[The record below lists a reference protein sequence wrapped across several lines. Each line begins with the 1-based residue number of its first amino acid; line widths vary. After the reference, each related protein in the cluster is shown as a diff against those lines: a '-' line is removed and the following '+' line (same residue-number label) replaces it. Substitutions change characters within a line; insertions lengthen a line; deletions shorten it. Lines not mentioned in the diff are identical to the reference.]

1 MKKKLT
7 KTDLERYDSF
17 GVESDIFT
25 ALLGK
30 LGSGKTYL
38 LVFAALSALRRG
50 EPVFSNATFDL
61 SAFPEFADV
70 KFYKDIQAYTSRGF
84 NERGRA
90 VIYWS
95 KLIDIL
101 SPEVR
106 CGTLCFDELG
116 TLENCPWALEI
127 KLLNLRKS
135 HLSVFATVQTKALAS
150 PGIRQFFNRCLIIK
164 QKSPWFTWLWPAWRD
179 QARPALVC
187 ELPFC
192 SKDHGRLTRGD
203 KPGKFPW
210 KTTHYLCS
218 DVDPEMLGN
227 KKKLNS
233 RGRFNV
239 PFNIAVAKTYQSA
252 KAIGTDALTAYE
264 NTKKKTYKQKD
275 YPMAPKPPDKQID
288 MVEELSKLPF

>member
-1 MKKKLT
+1 MKKNKV
-7 KTDLERYDSF
+7 DLAYYDPLA
-17 GVESDIFT
+17 VESDIFT

-30 LGSGKTYL
+30 LGSGKTYI
-38 LVFAALSALRRG
+38 LVFAALAALRRG
-50 EPVFSNATFDL
+50 EPVFSNCTFDL
-61 SAFPEFADV
+61 SLFPEFSDV
-70 KFYKDIQAYTSRGF
+70 KFYKDVQSYAARGF
-84 NERGRA
+84 SERGRA

-95 KLIDIL
+95 KLADIL

-127 KLLNLRKS
+127 KLLNLRKA

-164 QKSPWFTWLWPAWRD
+164 QKSPWLTWLWPKWRK
-179 QARPALVC
+179 QARPALAC

-192 SKDHGRLTRGD
+192 SKDHAHLTKGD
-203 KPGKFPW
+203 RAGKFPW
-210 KTTHYLCS
+210 KTTYYLCS

-233 RGRFNV
+233 RGKFHV
-239 PFNIAVAKTYQSA
+239 PFNLSVAMTYQSA
-252 KAIGTDALTAYE
+252 KAVGLDALTAYE
-264 NTKKKTYKQKD
+264 NTKKKTYKPKD
-275 YPMAPKPPDKQID
+275 YPMAPKPLPEQLDIEK
-288 MVEELSKLPF
+288 ELAKLPF